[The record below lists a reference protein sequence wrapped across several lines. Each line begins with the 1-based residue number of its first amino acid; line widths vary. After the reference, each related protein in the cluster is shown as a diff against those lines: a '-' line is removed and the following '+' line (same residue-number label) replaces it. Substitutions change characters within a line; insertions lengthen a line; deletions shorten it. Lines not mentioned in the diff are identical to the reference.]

1 VVTSQSQPEETGL
14 GHGHFLRWASWRP
27 DRHLNPQY
35 AHLPDVERCTALIR
49 HDLLPGD
56 AEPGCVRRGY
66 CEAAAT
72 LDGPVT
78 MQLFPEQARW
88 QVLCMEPLT
97 LSPSLLCHC
106 GDHGY
111 IQGGRWEPC

>member
-1 VVTSQSQPEETGL
+1 
-14 GHGHFLRWASWRP
+14 
-27 DRHLNPQY
+27 
-35 AHLPDVERCTALIR
+35 
-49 HDLLPGD
+49 
-56 AEPGCVRRGY
+56 
-66 CEAAAT
+66 
-72 LDGPVT
+72 